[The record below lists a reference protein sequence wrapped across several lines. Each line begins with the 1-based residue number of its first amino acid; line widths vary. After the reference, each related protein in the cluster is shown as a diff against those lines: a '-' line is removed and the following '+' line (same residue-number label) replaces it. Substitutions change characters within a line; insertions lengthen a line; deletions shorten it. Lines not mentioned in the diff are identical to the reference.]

1 MTTIINGYIS
11 YPSLKFL
18 LNSKFS
24 DRGIEENMNYT
35 IETKSLETFLLKH
48 APGYIEVTPYHWLK
62 QGEPIR
68 EIQIFSSLAFLT
80 ISVIGNISQLFFIIA
95 FAR

>member
-1 MTTIINGYIS
+1 
-11 YPSLKFL
+11 
-18 LNSKFS
+18 
-24 DRGIEENMNYT
+24 MNDT

-48 APGYIEVTPYHWLK
+48 APGYIEVTPHHWLK
-62 QGEPIR
+62 QGEPTR

>member
-1 MTTIINGYIS
+1 MNV
-11 YPSLKFL
+11 
-18 LNSKFS
+18 KFS
-24 DRGIEENMNYT
+24 DRGIEENMNDT

-62 QGEPIR
+62 QGEPTR

-80 ISVIGNISQLFFIIA
+80 ISVIGNVSQLFFIIA
-95 FAR
+95 FARYAIF